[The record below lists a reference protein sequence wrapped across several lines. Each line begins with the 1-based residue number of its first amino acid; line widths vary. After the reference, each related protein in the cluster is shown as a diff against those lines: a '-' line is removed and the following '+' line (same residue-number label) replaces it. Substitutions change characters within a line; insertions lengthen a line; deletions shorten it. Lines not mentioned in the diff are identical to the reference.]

1 MMEKETLGVI
11 GTFGG
16 VLLGFSLSQVAEWC
30 RSRRIKKI
38 SRKSVRHLLFL
49 EIRKNYRLLGIYWD
63 EVKSLASKRPKNDEE
78 TFLSSY
84 AYSISDT
91 PFPLLSRSG
100 WETHLGK
107 ATEAF
112 SIEEITRVWDFYE
125 DLSQLSKLHEGITYL
140 RDAAHARSNV
150 AVPGVF
156 APGIEAAMEFNGSS
170 EGPVKQFKM
179 IIEGVLEFG
188 CLEKIITI

>member
-1 MMEKETLGVI
+1 MDKEILGII

-16 VLLGFSLSQVAEWC
+16 VVLGFSLSQAAEWY

-38 SRKSVRHLLFL
+38 SRKSVRHLLLL

-63 EVKSLASKRPKNDEE
+63 EVKLLTSKKSNEDEE
-78 TFLSSY
+78 TSLISY
-84 AYSISDT
+84 AYSISET

-100 WETHLGK
+100 WESHLGK

-112 SIEEITRVWDFYE
+112 SIEEITHVWDFYE

-140 RDAAHARSNV
+140 RDAAHTRSNA
-150 AVPGVF
+150 AVPGPF
-156 APGIEAAMEFNGSS
+156 AHGIAAAMEFHGSS
-170 EGPVKQFKM
+170 EGPAKQFKM
-179 IIEGVLEFG
+179 IIEGVLEFRG
-188 CLEKIITI
+188 FERIMTV